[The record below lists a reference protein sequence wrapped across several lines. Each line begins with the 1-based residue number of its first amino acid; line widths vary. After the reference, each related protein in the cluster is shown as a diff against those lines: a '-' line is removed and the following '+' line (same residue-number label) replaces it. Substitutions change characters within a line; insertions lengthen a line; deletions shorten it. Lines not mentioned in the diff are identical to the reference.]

1 MENLVN
7 LLEENLERVDNN
19 LWVEWLDDNHKEVSS
34 VKGMLKAL
42 NLNHLKDELLEAER
56 KGLVKLGV
64 DDQSLLVELL

>member
-19 LWVEWLDDNHKEVSS
+19 LWAEWLDDNHKEVSS